1 MTNKNYQDVMAILKQ
16 VPKVNEHLNKISV
29 IMGKKILKR
38 RLELG
43 LTQKEVVSIIKDNG
57 DTITQATLSKMESGT
72 ENIKSETY
80 DKVFLALGGLEDLTP
95 TFKENPK
102 GKDLIYS

>member
-1 MTNKNYQDVMAILKQ
+1 MVNKNYNDVMGVLKQ

-43 LTQKEVVSIIKDNG
+43 MTQKEVVSIIKNHG
-57 DTITQATLSKMESGT
+57 DTITQATLSKVESGVD
-72 ENIKSETY
+72 NIKSETY
-80 DKVFLALGGLEDLTP
+80 DKVFWALGGLEDLTP
-95 TFKENPK
+95 TFRENPK
-102 GKDLIYS
+102 SKDPIYS

>member
-1 MTNKNYQDVMAILKQ
+1 MANKNYNDVMGILRQ

-43 LTQKEVVSIIKDNG
+43 LTQTEVVNMIKDHG
-57 DTITQATLSKMESGT
+57 DNLTQATLSKIESGAD
-72 ENIKSETY
+72 NIKSETY
-80 DKVFLALGGLEDLTP
+80 DKVFWALGGLEDLTP
-95 TFKENPK
+95 TFKGNPK
-102 GKDLIYS
+102 SKDLIHS

>member
-1 MTNKNYQDVMAILKQ
+1 MANKNYNDVMGILRQ

-43 LTQKEVVSIIKDNG
+43 LTQKEVVSMIYINN
-57 DTITQATLSKMESGT
+57 L
-72 ENIKSETY
+72 TY
-80 DKVFLALGGLEDLTP
+80 MFM
-95 TFKENPK
+95 
-102 GKDLIYS
+102 